1 MHAVHTPADPP
12 NQGKMALA
20 AIGCKRNISAELRKI
35 AGAYVQLG
43 SFRRMTIDAHDY
55 TSQAPVQGG

>member
-1 MHAVHTPADPP
+1 MHAVHAPADPP

-35 AGAYVQLG
+35 AARSPDPDLLYA
-43 SFRRMTIDAHDY
+43 DEAPE